1 MDGKPCGHRNGW
13 TDGRTD
19 GRTDRAERP
28 PGGTA
33 GPPPPGSERTGWG
46 RGREGRSCAKIAVF
60 DPRAPRW
67 GRDPMGTGGVPCP
80 TGVPRVSHGCP
91 VQLRTPGLA
100 QEWGTWSCMG
110 AAMGRSRCRL
120 HGNVAP
126 LDPRSI
132 SPPPAA
138 LHPSHPL
145 HGEGGGGVTTA
156 PPPHPHAGIPQKGAR
171 EPTANGSALVSAPTR
186 PTKSW
191 GGEGRGEERW
201 GEGGGGVKPSSVAV
215 GAVGVHGGRVLA
227 ARAAHQL
234 P

>member
-1 MDGKPCGHRNGW
+1 MELHG
-13 TDGRTD
+13 GRYGAVTLPPPW
-19 GRTDRAERP
+19 ERCSVGP
-28 PGGTA
+28 TVDI
-33 GPPPPGSERTGWG
+33 PPPPG
-46 RGREGRSCAKIAVF
+46 
-60 DPRAPRW
+60 
-67 GRDPMGTGGVPCP
+67 CP
-80 TGVPRVSHGCP
+80 P
-91 VQLRTPGLA
+91 
-100 QEWGTWSCMG
+100 
-110 AAMGRSRCRL
+110 
-120 HGNVAP
+120 
-126 LDPRSI
+126 SI
-132 SPPPAA
+132 PSPPWG
-138 LHPSHPL
+138 
-145 HGEGGGGVTTA
+145 GEGGGFTTA